1 MGRSRRLSVDGA
13 CVSAA
18 DSLEAATRIALAVAE
33 AAILARVDTVVVHIG
48 ASTES
53 GFLRGS
59 NERGRNAAFLARVL
73 QYLETPPCLRRALVP
88 AHADLAMVGSLPSES
103 RVEFMPHHLRAH
115 REEAP
120 FREGVVVAKHARGD
134 ETWPRKPRGH
144 DGTPPK
150 STLAHVGLERLVR
163 IDRAVR
169 PGVRVTL
176 AAPSEDSEP
185 WRVAG
190 RAEARNKNDGFWG
203 FDVFVAEGGVP
214 DAGNSGA
221 WHESGTVKVRIDEEE
236 SRRNERYS

>member
-18 DSLEAATRIALAVAE
+18 DSLEAATRIAFEVAE
-33 AAILARVDTVVVHIG
+33 AAMRFRVDTVVVHIG
-48 ASTES
+48 ASKES
-53 GFLRGS
+53 GSFLRGAD
-59 NERGRNAAFLARVL
+59 ERGRNATFLARVL

-190 RAEARNKNDGFWG
+190 RAEAREKNGGFWG

-236 SRRNERYS
+236 SR

>member
-1 MGRSRRLSVDGA
+1 MVGSRRLSVDSA

-18 DSLEAATRIALAVAE
+18 DSLEAATRIAFEVAE
-33 AAILARVDTVVVHIG
+33 AAMRFRVDTVVVHIG
-48 ASTES
+48 ASKES
-53 GFLRGS
+53 GSFLRGAD
-59 NERGRNAAFLARVL
+59 ERGRNATFLARVL

-88 AHADLAMVGSLPSES
+88 VHADLAMVGSLPPES

-120 FREGVVVAKHARGD
+120 FRDGVVVAEETNRGGDAEKKKH
-134 ETWPRKPRGH
+134 
-144 DGTPPK
+144 K
-150 STLAHVGLERLVR
+150 SNLANVGLERLVR

-176 AAPSEDSEP
+176 AAPSEDSKP

-190 RAEARNKNDGFWG
+190 GAEARERNGGFWG

-214 DAGNSGA
+214 DAGREGA
-221 WHESGTVKVRIDEEE
+221 WHESETVKVRIDDV
-236 SRRNERYS
+236 RVVV

>member
-1 MGRSRRLSVDGA
+1 MDGA

-103 RVEFMPHHLRAH
+103 RVDFMPHHLRAH
-115 REEAP
+115 REGAY
-120 FREGVVVAKHARGD
+120 FARASWSRNTHAF
-134 ETWPRKPRGH
+134 
-144 DGTPPK
+144 
-150 STLAHVGLERLVR
+150 
-163 IDRAVR
+163 
-169 PGVRVTL
+169 L
-176 AAPSEDSEP
+176 AAKL
-185 WRVAG
+185 G
-190 RAEARNKNDGFWG
+190 R
-203 FDVFVAEGGVP
+203 
-214 DAGNSGA
+214 
-221 WHESGTVKVRIDEEE
+221 ESLAFTTVRHL
-236 SRRNERYS
+236 SPP

>member
-1 MGRSRRLSVDGA
+1 MS
-13 CVSAA
+13 
-18 DSLEAATRIALAVAE
+18 
-33 AAILARVDTVVVHIG
+33 
-48 ASTES
+48 
-53 GFLRGS
+53 
-59 NERGRNAAFLARVL
+59 
-73 QYLETPPCLRRALVP
+73 ALVP

-120 FREGVVVAKHARGD
+120 FREGVVVAKHARFFGG
-134 ETWPRKPRGH
+134 ETRPRKPRVH

-163 IDRAVR
+163 IDRAIR

-190 RAEARNKNDGFWG
+190 RAEAREKNGGFWG

-214 DAGNSGA
+214 DAENSGA
-221 WHESGTVKVRIDEEE
+221 WHESETVKVRIDEEC
-236 SRRNERYS
+236 RQERHS

>member
-1 MGRSRRLSVDGA
+1 MVGSRRLSVDSA

-18 DSLEAATRIALAVAE
+18 DSLEAATRIAFEVAE
-33 AAILARVDTVVVHIG
+33 AAMRFSVDTVVVHIG
-48 ASTES
+48 ASKES
-53 GFLRGS
+53 GSFLRGAD
-59 NERGRNAAFLARVL
+59 ERGRNATFLARVL

-88 AHADLAMVGSLPSES
+88 VHADLAMVGSLPPES

-120 FREGVVVAKHARGD
+120 FRDGVVVAEETNRGGDAEKKKH
-134 ETWPRKPRGH
+134 
-144 DGTPPK
+144 K
-150 STLAHVGLERLVR
+150 STLANVGLERLVR

-176 AAPSEDSEP
+176 AAPSEDSKP

-190 RAEARNKNDGFWG
+190 GAEARERNGGFLG

-214 DAGNSGA
+214 DAGREGA
-221 WHESGTVKVRIDEEE
+221 WHESETVKVRIDDV
-236 SRRNERYS
+236 RVVV